1 MLENEEFS
9 YFVTI
14 VAGENHKDII
24 EKYNENNE
32 VERYVKMKFDINEL
46 TKLKNFYVEFH
57 KKLALE
63 TEDKEEKNFHI
74 EKALLYK
81 TMQPLDFYYEINED
95 EEFDEETGDVLSVK
109 NPNGKFTSCGI
120 GLFMSVPFC
129 LKDGTTSFSA
139 KKGDIDWS
147 KCHLAHQDV
156 YAAAWDMVMGSKKPE
171 TEEEQIIYDNM
182 KNREGYFLKFETREN
197 YIITSTAFWGYAF
210 CSENLGW
217 MEMEPNINQFEWVNG
232 FFDNFIK
239 PLNDDVLL
247 TIYECK
253 RY

>member
-14 VAGENHKDII
+14 VAGENHKNII

-32 VERYVKMKFDINEL
+32 VEQYVKMKFDVNEL

-63 TEDKEEKNFHI
+63 SSNKEEKNYHI

-95 EEFDEETGDVLSVK
+95 EDFDEETGDVLSVK

-139 KKGDIDWS
+139 KKKDIDWS

-171 TEEEQIIYDNM
+171 NEEEQIIYDNM
-182 KNREGYFLKFETREN
+182 KNREGYFLKFGTREN

-210 CSENLGW
+210 VSETNGW
-217 MEMEPNINQFEWVNG
+217 SEMEIDTNQFEWVND
-232 FFDNFIK
+232 FFGRFIE
-239 PLNDDVLL
+239 PLDEDTLL

-253 RY
+253 RN